1 MVAKYDR
8 TDDILNGTAIE
19 NSVLKNDINV
29 CPMPE
34 NDLNMVV
41 GQNCEGYEPLVRGA
55 LESGNCV
62 VSCNSCRNFKD
73 NICVVD
79 LYDRVLARIDD
90 SK

>member
-8 TDDILNGTAIE
+8 TADAFDGTAIE
-19 NSVLKNDINV
+19 NPTLKNDISR

-34 NDLNMVV
+34 NQETMTI
-41 GQNCEGYEPLVRGA
+41 GQNCPGYEPLVSGT
-55 LESGNCV
+55 LESSSCI

-73 NICVVD
+73 HRCVVD
-79 LYDRVLARIDD
+79 LYDKVLARIDD